1 MPRKA
6 TPVAVAADEPDFGVA
21 TILDRQIKVHRLQ
34 PDQLLVADMMARRLQ
49 RLSSAAGPDGRVL
62 PENWDKFLKGT
73 RTLLDWIGSQ
83 FVVTD
88 DLEWFEE
95 MILTRQLD
103 LSAIGPLMTAMGSEQ
118 KPATKS
124 TNSRARRAK

>member
-21 TILDRQIKVHRLQ
+21 TVLDRDIKVRRLE
-34 PDQLLVADMMARRLQ
+34 PDQLLVADMMSRRLQ
-49 RLSSAAGPDGRVL
+49 RLSSAAGPDGRVP
-62 PENWDKFLKGT
+62 PENWEKFLKGT

-83 FVVTD
+83 FVDSD

-95 MILTRQLD
+95 KILMRELD
-103 LSAIGPLMTAMGSEQ
+103 LTAIGPLMAAMGSEPQ
-118 KPATKS
+118 SVKKP